1 MLRNHKFY
9 NTRLFEIA
17 VLILV
22 SALVYLP
29 NIGKLTLYKDEWYFI
44 HDASIAGPGVFIN
57 MFAIDRPAR
66 GLFFQIYYALFSYHA
81 LPYGIG
87 AFVWRVIAIIGA
99 LWLFQLL
106 WPRDRKVAFGATLLF
121 AVYPGYLWWVSPIE
135 YQPHIASLA
144 LEVFSIVFTLK
155 AIQSGRPFVKAVYAV
170 AAILTGWAY
179 IALVDYAIGMEI
191 FRFLCVFLLVR
202 RELNPKAVSLWKT
215 GIQTVRTWLLYGI
228 IPVGILIWRE
238 FFFTNT
244 RKATDASLQL
254 GMLISSPGSTAVN
267 WLIHLFQSVLNVGL
281 FAWVSPFVDN
291 FFDLH
296 LRDIG
301 IALFIMCIVI
311 LILVMKELLADKE
324 EQVESGPDKALMS
337 EALWLGLL
345 GTTFGV
351 LPVILA
357 NRYVIFQD
365 YSHYA
370 LPASLAGVTLLIG
383 LVNSIVFRRLRFG
396 LMLGLVAVASL
407 THYAVSVNALTE
419 EQAIQQFWWQMDWRV
434 PGIKP
439 GTTLI
444 INYPT
449 SNIGDDGN
457 AVQEAADLLYYPESN
472 PAIPV
477 HYKISAASANNDNT
491 KMVLVGHES
500 KEFSYRS
507 HTSTVDFGNVLILSQ
522 PSSGSCVHVIDPKW
536 PVISVADP
544 NNVLLLAPHSNIE
557 DILADNTAPVP
568 REAIY
573 GPEPAQ
579 RWCFY
584 YEKMDLAIQED
595 NWGQAAALGNKAVGL
610 GLHPEDQSEWLPVLK
625 VYAMQDDMNGIKTT
639 IPKINANPFL
649 RLEACQLLGNHEN
662 QSAYSPEVQ
671 LLLSQSFCR
680 AGK

>member
-29 NIGKLTLYKDEWYFI
+29 NVGKLTLYKDEWYFI
-44 HDASIAGPGVFIN
+44 HDASIAGPSVFIN

-66 GLFFQIYYALFSYHA
+66 GLFFEIYYALFNYHA

-87 AFVWRVIAIIGA
+87 AFIWRVIAIIGA

-106 WPRDRKVAFGATLLF
+106 WPRNRKVAFGAAMLF

-135 YQPHIASLA
+135 YQPHMASLA
-144 LEVFSIVFTLK
+144 LEVFSIVLTLK

-170 AAILTGWAY
+170 TAILTGWAY

-202 RELNPKAVSLWKT
+202 RAQNPKAVSFWKN

-254 GMLISSPGSTAVN
+254 GMLISNPGSTAMN
-267 WLIHLFQSVLNVGL
+267 WLIHLFQSILNVSM
-281 FAWVSPFVDN
+281 FAWVSPFVN
-291 FFDLH
+291 SFFDLH

-311 LILVMKELLADKE
+311 LIVVMKEFLGDT
-324 EQVESGPDKALMS
+324 ESQAESEPDKIFSS

-370 LPASLAGVTLLIG
+370 LPASLAGVILLIG
-383 LVNSIVFRRLRFG
+383 LINSIVFRRLRFG

-419 EQAIQQFWWQMDWRV
+419 EQAIQQFWWEMDWRV

-472 PAIPV
+472 PAIPI
-477 HYKISAASANNDNT
+477 HYKISAASANDDNT
-491 KMVLVGHES
+491 KLVLVGHES
-500 KEFSYRS
+500 KELSYRS
-507 HTSTVDFGNVLILSQ
+507 HTSTVDFGNVLVLSQ
-522 PSSGSCVHVIDPKW
+522 PSTGSCVHVMDPKW
-536 PVISVADP
+536 PVISEADP
-544 NNVLLLAPHSNIE
+544 GNVQLLAPHSNIE
-557 DILADNTAPVP
+557 DILTHNVAPVP

-573 GPEPAQ
+573 GPEPAH

-584 YEKMDLAIQED
+584 YEKMDLAIQEG
-595 NWGQAAALGNKAVGL
+595 NWGQAAAFGNKAIGI

-649 RLEACQLLGNHEN
+649 RLDACQLLGNHEN

>member
-17 VLILV
+17 VLILT

-57 MFAIDRPAR
+57 MFAIDRPPR
-66 GLFFQIYYALFSYHA
+66 GLFFEIYYALFSYHA

-87 AFVWRVIAIIGA
+87 AFIWRVIAIIGA

-106 WPRDRKVAFGATLLF
+106 WPRNRKVAFGAALLF

-135 YQPHIASLA
+135 YQPHMASLA

-155 AIQSGRPFVKAVYAV
+155 AIQSNRPFVKAVYA
-170 AAILTGWAY
+170 ATAILTGWAY

-202 RELNPKAVSLWKT
+202 HAQNPKAVSFWRT
-215 GIQTVRTWLLYGI
+215 GIQTVRTWLLYEI

-254 GMLISSPGSTAVN
+254 GMLISSPGSTAMN
-267 WLIHLFQSVLNVGL
+267 WLIHLFQSILNVSL

-311 LILVMKELLADKE
+311 LIVVMKEFLTGKE
-324 EQVESGPDKALMS
+324 EQVKSGPDKALSS

-345 GTTFGV
+345 GTAFGV

-370 LPASLAGVTLLIG
+370 LPASLAGVILLSG

-396 LMLGLVAVASL
+396 LVLGLVAVASL

-457 AVQEAADLLYYPESN
+457 AVQEAADLLYYPQSN

-477 HYKISAASANNDNT
+477 HYTISAASANNDNT
-491 KMVLVGHES
+491 KLVLVGHES
-500 KEFSYRS
+500 KELSYRS
-507 HTSTVDFGNVLILSQ
+507 HTSTVDFGNVLVLTQ
-522 PSSGSCVHVIDPKW
+522 PSPGSCVHVMDPKW
-536 PVISVADP
+536 PVISASDP
-544 NNVLLLAPHSNIE
+544 GNVQLLAPHSNIE
-557 DILADNTAPVP
+557 DILTHNIAPVP
-568 REAIY
+568 RESHLRA
-573 GPEPAQ
+573 GAWPSMVLLLRKDGFGNSGRQ
-579 RWCFY
+579 
-584 YEKMDLAIQED
+584 
-595 NWGQAAALGNKAVGL
+595 LGTSRGL
-610 GLHPEDQSEWLPVLK
+610 GK
-625 VYAMQDDMNGIKTT
+625 
-639 IPKINANPFL
+639 
-649 RLEACQLLGNHEN
+649 
-662 QSAYSPEVQ
+662 
-671 LLLSQSFCR
+671 
-680 AGK
+680 

>member
-1 MLRNHKFY
+1 M
-9 NTRLFEIA
+9 
-17 VLILV
+17 
-22 SALVYLP
+22 
-29 NIGKLTLYKDEWYFI
+29 
-44 HDASIAGPGVFIN
+44 
-57 MFAIDRPAR
+57 
-66 GLFFQIYYALFSYHA
+66 
-81 LPYGIG
+81 
-87 AFVWRVIAIIGA
+87 
-99 LWLFQLL
+99 
-106 WPRDRKVAFGATLLF
+106 
-121 AVYPGYLWWVSPIE
+121 
-135 YQPHIASLA
+135 
-144 LEVFSIVFTLK
+144 
-155 AIQSGRPFVKAVYAV
+155 
-170 AAILTGWAY
+170 
-179 IALVDYAIGMEI
+179 
-191 FRFLCVFLLVR
+191 
-202 RELNPKAVSLWKT
+202 
-215 GIQTVRTWLLYGI
+215 
-228 IPVGILIWRE
+228 
-238 FFFTNT
+238 
-244 RKATDASLQL
+244 
-254 GMLISSPGSTAVN
+254 
-267 WLIHLFQSVLNVGL
+267 
-281 FAWVSPFVDN
+281 FAWVSPFVN
-291 FFDLH
+291 SFFDLH

-311 LILVMKELLADKE
+311 LIVVMKEFLGGTE
-324 EQVESGPDKALMS
+324 SQEESGPDKIFSS

-370 LPASLAGVTLLIG
+370 LPASLAGVIFLIG
-383 LVNSIVFRRLRFG
+383 LINSIVFQRLRFV

-419 EQAIQQFWWQMDWRV
+419 EQAIQQFWWEMEWRV

-507 HTSTVDFGNVLILSQ
+507 HTSTVDFGNVLVLSQ
-522 PSSGSCVHVIDPKW
+522 PSSGSCVHVMDPKW
-536 PVISVADP
+536 PVISEADP
-544 NNVLLLAPHSNIE
+544 GNVQLLASHSNIE
-557 DILADNTAPVP
+557 DILTHNVAPVP

-573 GPEPAQ
+573 GPEPAH

-584 YEKMDLAIQED
+584 YEKMDLAIQEG
-595 NWGQAAALGNKAVGL
+595 NWGQAAALENKAIGL
-610 GLHPEDQSEWLPVLK
+610 GLHPEDQSEWLPMLK